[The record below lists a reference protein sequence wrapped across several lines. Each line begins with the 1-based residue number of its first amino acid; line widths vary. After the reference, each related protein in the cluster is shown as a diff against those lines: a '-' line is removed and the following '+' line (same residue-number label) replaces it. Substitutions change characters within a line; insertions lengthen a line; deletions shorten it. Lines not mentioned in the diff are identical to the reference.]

1 MVSVAHANDGGGSIR
16 IPASE
21 CGLVGLKPSRGRV
34 SLGPLL
40 GDAWH
45 GLAIEGVVCRSVRDS
60 AGVLDAI
67 AGAMPGDPYAA
78 PVQNCPFV
86 QEVGADPGKLRIGM
100 MKRTPQGSAPLHPD
114 CVAAV
119 EEPARLLESLGHH
132 VEQSHPGALDEADFA
147 GFFTDVVAS
156 HTVAALDQIGTLL
169 GRKLNAEDVEL
180 WTWQMASRGFGLSAA
195 QYLIAINW
203 LQLWSRRVAQWWSN
217 GFDLLLTPTIAE
229 PPVPLGTFVAH
240 PEHPSKG
247 FSRLMKAIPFT
258 PPYNVTG
265 QPAISLPLTWNAEG
279 LPTGSQLVAAFGRED
294 LLIRIAAQLEQA
306 HPWSERKPPDQKAAA
321 RSSDICARLVQL
333 VEQALGRHHREWLP
347 PFYRRWRPSGVS
359 ARTHHLS
366 LRQARRSGRFHLA
379 SPGLV
384 QSGTAGACGD
394 SLLSAGRG
402 LKLHRQG
409 FSLEAIAVS
418 TSTSVEQVRE
428 WIAEEQQRK
437 SAAERCQAVRQDLRT
452 LRRGHPVT
460 LYTRTMNLYQ
470 HVICPHK
477 KT

>member
-78 PVQNCPFV
+78 PVQNRPFV

-114 CVAAV
+114 CVAAI
-119 EEPARLLESLGHH
+119 EETARLLESLGHH

-169 GRKLNAEDVEL
+169 GCKLNAEDVEL

-229 PPVPLGTFVAH
+229 PPVPLGTFKSPPDDILAGIFRAG
-240 PEHPSKG
+240 E
-247 FSRLMKAIPFT
+247 FAPFT
-258 PPYNVTG
+258 AVFNATG
-265 QPAISLPLTWNAEG
+265 QPAMSMPLYRNAAG
-279 LPTGSQLVAAFGRED
+279 LPIGVQLAAAYGRED
-294 LLIRIAAQLEQA
+294 LLFRLAAQLEAAQPFT
-306 HPWSERKPPDQKAAA
+306 HPAT
-321 RSSDICARLVQL
+321 
-333 VEQALGRHHREWLP
+333 RH
-347 PFYRRWRPSGVS
+347 
-359 ARTHHLS
+359 
-366 LRQARRSGRFHLA
+366 
-379 SPGLV
+379 
-384 QSGTAGACGD
+384 
-394 SLLSAGRG
+394 
-402 LKLHRQG
+402 
-409 FSLEAIAVS
+409 
-418 TSTSVEQVRE
+418 
-428 WIAEEQQRK
+428 
-437 SAAERCQAVRQDLRT
+437 
-452 LRRGHPVT
+452 
-460 LYTRTMNLYQ
+460 
-470 HVICPHK
+470 
-477 KT
+477 